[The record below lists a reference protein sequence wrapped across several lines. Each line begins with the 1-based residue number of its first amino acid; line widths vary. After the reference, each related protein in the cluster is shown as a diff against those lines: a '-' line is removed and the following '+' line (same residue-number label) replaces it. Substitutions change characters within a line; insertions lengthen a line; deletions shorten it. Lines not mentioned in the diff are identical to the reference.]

1 MATNENELKRSLP
14 ISILEKMNNDY
25 FMSVP
30 GDPRLGFIVNLPSAL
45 TGDGV
50 NTLPPYAPVRASKVD
65 LFPGA
70 PAEWPRSSGNT
81 ASYFIPIV
89 EGRGMWLDFNRC
101 FDHPHHVAVA
111 VSIQGVNPLTGRKA
125 DKLELERY
133 GTDDKVEEWLR
144 GRQNYL
150 ATTSTPRGTLWIDG
164 FRAADGTVRQYI
176 FTKDEK
182 KGVASQIIGVDR
194 VFAIGV
200 AFFLSKE
207 PKPVEQPR
215 GGRRNYGG
223 GSSDDFLMG
232 YKGDDFLGFAG
243 AADYDCSSIPTA
255 SAYYVASSTGDAP
268 IGASGLLGSSGHK
281 GSTKNSYAAAGSG
294 LLRSMN
300 VASASCPNANS
311 RTYPGVSSWD
321 ATDKLEIAAGAKISQ
336 ELYKDTVAADYW
348 QDVCAGIIA
357 VSYAPA
363 ALIEEIFAAG
373 QVAEKEGYLTKLAVG
388 N

>member
-1 MATNENELKRSLP
+1 MKLARSWHHGGKKLHAVWLPNENELARSLP

-30 GDPRLGFIVNLPSAL
+30 GDPRLGFIVNLPPAL
-45 TGDGV
+45 SGEGV

-101 FDHPHHVAVA
+101 FEHPHHVSVV

-223 GSSDDFLMG
+223 GSSDDFLIAT
-232 YKGDDFLGFAG
+232 KGTTFWVLLALWTTIALAYPLRTMQLLQLETRQRAQLVRVGCWARVGTQREARRSVTRLALGCC
-243 AADYDCSSIPTA
+243 AA
-255 SAYYVASSTGDAP
+255 
-268 IGASGLLGSSGHK
+268 
-281 GSTKNSYAAAGSG
+281 
-294 LLRSMN
+294 
-300 VASASCPNANS
+300 
-311 RTYPGVSSWD
+311 
-321 ATDKLEIAAGAKISQ
+321 
-336 ELYKDTVAADYW
+336 
-348 QDVCAGIIA
+348 
-357 VSYAPA
+357 
-363 ALIEEIFAAG
+363 
-373 QVAEKEGYLTKLAVG
+373 
-388 N
+388 